1 MNELSPV
8 RFGVIGV
15 GIIGRQ
21 HVARLLSDA
30 SPAAL
35 IALADANAEAAQTVA
50 EENGVEAAASVEELL
65 AREDIDAVVIAVP
78 SGLHADVTIEAL
90 DAGKHVFL
98 EKPIEVTVEASDRIR
113 AAEQRSGTI
122 LSISSQRRFAAENQ
136 YLKKIVSEGKLGR
149 ITSATVEVPLWRT
162 QEYYDSGAWRGTW
175 KLDGG
180 GALMNQGV
188 HLVDL
193 TLWLLGEVEE
203 LYAYTGLLAHE
214 RIEVE
219 DTVTAAARLR
229 SGTQLDAPGH
239 HRRLRQPPDPH
250 ELDGRRRV
258 DRDRVRARDPFPL
271 ARRTGTAGVRDCR
284 HHARAT
290 PRLRR
295 RRSARPHSPGHL
307 GRSPCGGGLH
317 RSRVRIRADRSAG
330 SSRRDASLRLRPVGM
345 EAVVGS
351 GVANVDAEQTR
362 LAR

>member
-1 MNELSPV
+1 MSELSPV

-21 HVARLLSDA
+21 HVARLLSED
-30 SPAAL
+30 SPATL
-35 IALADANAEAAQTVA
+35 VALADANADAAQAVA
-50 EENGVEAAASVEELL
+50 GENGVEAAASVEELL

-98 EKPIEVTVEASDRIR
+98 EKPIEVTVAAADRIR
-113 AAEQRSGTI
+113 EAEQRSGKI
-122 LSISSQRRFAAENQ
+122 LSIASQRRFAAENQ

-193 TLWLLGEVEE
+193 TLWLLGDVEE
-203 LYAYTGLLAHE
+203 LFAFTGLLAHE

-219 DTVTAAARLR
+219 DTVTATARMTSGAQLTFQATTAAYGKLPIRMSLMGDAGSIVTESER
-229 SGTQLDAPGH
+229 VIHFHSRDGLELPEFETVDIMFQQHLDFVDAVQRGRTPLVTSAEARAAVAFIEAVYESG
-239 HRRLRQPPDPH
+239 
-250 ELDGRRRV
+250 
-258 DRDRVRARDPFPL
+258 
-271 ARRTGTAGVRDCR
+271 RTGQPVRP
-284 HHARAT
+284 AEL
-290 PRLRR
+290 P
-295 RRSARPHSPGHL
+295 
-307 GRSPCGGGLH
+307 
-317 RSRVRIRADRSAG
+317 
-330 SSRRDASLRLRPVGM
+330 ASV
-345 EAVVGS
+345 
-351 GVANVDAEQTR
+351 
-362 LAR
+362 